1 VTLVRRLDVFP
12 TVNVGLADNW
22 SLAFY
27 NGEFPM
33 SYNYVNNK
41 WFVPIDAMLI
51 KRLSKTVELGA
62 GGAYGI
68 VTDNPTYKYQ
78 VYGRLSF
85 YF

>member
-1 VTLVRRLDVFP
+1 
-12 TVNVGLADNW
+12 
-22 SLAFY
+22 
-27 NGEFPM
+27 
-33 SYNYVNNK
+33 
-41 WFVPIDAMLI
+41 MLI
-51 KRLSKTVELGA
+51 KRLSKAVELGV